1 MKDFEEMNL
10 EELSKVNGGR
20 AISDEEYKRITAAMT
35 SIMGYYLKNPDD
47 NDRWSKMQELRPH
60 VVPEESGGIKFFF
73 GDREVDYNEYV
84 QTLEDFSKA

>member
-1 MKDFEEMNL
+1 MKEFNEIDL
-10 EELSKVNGGR
+10 ETLSKVNGGR
-20 AISDEEYKRITAAMT
+20 AINDEEYKRITAAMT

-60 VVPEESGGIKFFF
+60 VVPEEGGGIKFFF
-73 GDREVDYNEYV
+73 GDKEVDYNEYV